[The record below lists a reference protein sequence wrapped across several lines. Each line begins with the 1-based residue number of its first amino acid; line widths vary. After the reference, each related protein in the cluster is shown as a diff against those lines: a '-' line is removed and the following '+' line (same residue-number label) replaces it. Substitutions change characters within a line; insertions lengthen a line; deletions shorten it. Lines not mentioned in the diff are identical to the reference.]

1 MKPVKVVFTVNGSF
15 FVCSTPEQLESFLS
29 SGWEVYKEPP
39 SITKGAAS
47 PKKKNKAKEAV

>member
-1 MKPVKVVFTVNGSF
+1 MKPVKVVFTVNGSL

-39 SITKGAAS
+39 STTKGAAS